1 MAAGRRSRWVS
12 ALLVVFVLPILIG
25 GVVLLVAGRPLAFDV
40 VRRMTARKFPE
51 VEWIGAE
58 ELARW
63 REDPRGPRPLMLDAR
78 TPEEYAVSHLRDAAR
93 IDPYQPSLQPLQG
106 FPKDTAIVV
115 YCAVGYRSARVA
127 RFLGRHGYGNVYN
140 LDGSLFRWANQGRP
154 IFRDGQPATLVH
166 PYDRLWGLLL
176 ASDYRAQVPDI
187 ERRSAEP

>member
-1 MAAGRRSRWVS
+1 MR
-12 ALLVVFVLPILIG
+12 ALLAVFLLPILIG
-25 GVVLLVAGRPLAFDV
+25 GVILLVAGRPLAFDV
-40 VRRMTARKFPE
+40 VRRMTARKFPQ

-63 REDPRGPRPLMLDAR
+63 REDPRGPRPVVLDAR
-78 TPEEYAVSHLRDAAR
+78 TAEEYAVSHLRDAVR

-106 FPKDTAIVV
+106 FPQDTAIVV

-127 RFLGRHGYGNVYN
+127 HFLGRQGYGNVYN

-154 IFRDGQPATLVH
+154 IFRDGQPAALVH

-176 ASDYRAQVPDI
+176 ASDYRARVPEV
-187 ERRSAEP
+187 ERRSAAP